1 MDYQSRVVLLGSCF
15 SKNIGDKLDYFKF
28 RTLCNPFGTQF
39 HPKAIEQLVS
49 RSIEKENYTEED
61 VFLHDGIW
69 HCFDAHSDLSAASKD
84 QLLQNLNSGLNVAF
98 NHITKATHIII
109 TLGTA
114 WAYRHNATDKV
125 VANCH
130 KVPQKEFSKEIV
142 SIESNVKSLRNI
154 VEGIRSVNKKAQLI
168 FTVSPVRHLK
178 DGFVEN
184 QLSKANLI
192 TSIHSLL
199 NSMEPKGHYF
209 PSYEIMMDELRDYR
223 FYNTDM
229 IHPNTL
235 AIDYIWEKFIY
246 VWMSE
251 SVFRVMERVAKV
263 QKGLQH
269 RPFNLCSEQHKQFLD
284 KQQQKIRELQKEYP
298 FMRF

>member
-84 QLLQNLNSGLNVAF
+84 QLLQNLNSGLSVAF

-251 SVFRVMERVAKV
+251 SVFPVMERVAKV